1 MFDWSYVILGIV
13 TSVWFMGWVR
23 PFHTWKQRLK
33 QKIPTRPSKLYKYPI
48 LNFGHQLWLEGWV
61 DWDWTSWLGGYL
73 TFYKTGRG
81 SYAEIQN
88 NWVEHSTALRCL
100 NHDRHQQVSDQT
112 SPFTNSHRHRH
123 SSFDVHKNLHHLF
136 LWSTLGI
143 GQDCKEL
150 SKTFQNYSS
159 KMVFGYKHSSAWN
172 FKQTWT
178 HF

>member
-48 LNFGHQLWLEGWV
+48 LNFGHELWLEGWV
-61 DWDWTSWLGGYL
+61 DWDWTSWLGGEL

-88 NWVEHSTALRCL
+88 NWVEHSTA
-100 NHDRHQQVSDQT
+100 
-112 SPFTNSHRHRH
+112 P
-123 SSFDVHKNLHHLF
+123 
-136 LWSTLGI
+136 
-143 GQDCKEL
+143 
-150 SKTFQNYSS
+150 
-159 KMVFGYKHSSAWN
+159 SSALVESWSSPTGVWSN
-172 FKQTWT
+172 ISFHKFTPPPPFIIWCSQKLASPLSLIHTGDRTKLQGIIKNISKLFKNGFRLQTQLCLE
-178 HF
+178 F